1 MKVKEAM
8 STTLEVIS
16 SDATIQEAAKKMSS
30 VDVGSLPVVD
40 NGELVGIV
48 TDRDITIR
56 ATAEGLAPDE
66 CRVSEVMSTSPD
78 HVFEEDD
85 ISDAANVMK
94 TRQIRRLPV
103 LNRDKELVGILS
115 LADVA
120 VEGNDQLS
128 GDALEGISQPTEPK
142 G

>member
-1 MKVKEAM
+1 
-8 STTLEVIS
+8 
-16 SDATIQEAAKKMSS
+16 
-30 VDVGSLPVVD
+30 
-40 NGELVGIV
+40 
-48 TDRDITIR
+48 
-56 ATAEGLAPDE
+56 
-66 CRVSEVMSTSPD
+66 MSTSPD

>member
-1 MKVKEAM
+1 MQVKDVM
-8 STTLEVIS
+8 STDLEVITP
-16 SDATIQEAAKKMSS
+16 DATIQEAARKMSA
-30 VDVGSLPVVD
+30 VNVGSLPVVD
-40 NGELVGIV
+40 NGQLVGIV

-56 ATAEGLAPDE
+56 ATAEGLTPDQ

-78 HVFEEDD
+78 HIFDSDD

-94 TRQIRRLPV
+94 TRQVRRLPV

-115 LADVA
+115 LGDVA
-120 VEGNDQLS
+120 VEGNDKLT
-128 GDALEGISQPTEPK
+128 GDALEGISQPAEH